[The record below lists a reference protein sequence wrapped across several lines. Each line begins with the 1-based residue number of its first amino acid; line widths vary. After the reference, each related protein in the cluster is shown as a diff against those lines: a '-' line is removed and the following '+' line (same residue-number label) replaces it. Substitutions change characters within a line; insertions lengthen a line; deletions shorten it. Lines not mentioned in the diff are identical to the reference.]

1 MSKKF
6 RNKYRTETTRLK
18 SWNYGWNGAYF
29 VTICTQNR
37 EPFFGEISEGEMNLS
52 ELGKITDQCW
62 NDIPNYHPY
71 VRLGKFV
78 VMPNHVHG
86 IIIIDKSDGDP
97 VKTQHLASQNKPD
110 KMPYPEAQGVAPV
123 RWNKSKQTPQ
133 NRFGPQ
139 SNNLASIVRGF
150 KIGVTKNAR
159 KIRPDFNWQPRYHD
173 HIIRDEESYQRISEY
188 IRNNPAKWNKDK
200 FYLK

>member
-1 MSKKF
+1 MSKRF
-6 RNKYRTETTRLK
+6 QNKYLIDFARLK

-29 VTICTQNR
+29 ITICTKNR
-37 EPFFGEISEGEMNLS
+37 ESFFGKVSNQKMIFSDIGN
-52 ELGKITDQCW
+52 IANQCW
-62 NDIPNYHPY
+62 NSIPMYYPF
-71 VRLGKFV
+71 VRLGEFI

-86 IIIIDKSDGDP
+86 IIIIDKSNHDT
-97 VKTQHLASQNKPD
+97 VQTQHLASQKDIHN
-110 KMPYPEAQGVAPV
+110 EAQGIAPV
-123 RWNKSKQTPQ
+123 LQNESKQMPQ

-159 KIRPDFNWQPRYHD
+159 KIRPDFKWQPRFHD
-173 HIIRDEESYQRISEY
+173 HIIRNEESFQRISEY
-188 IRNNPAKWNKDK
+188 IRNNPVKWTDDK